1 MKHQDNLIELT
12 EHMKMLYSELQKERG
27 KPVKIRNYLYI
38 KLLEQELGF
47 ELASELQE
55 QNRHF

>member
-1 MKHQDNLIELT
+1 MKHQDNFIQLT
-12 EHMKMLYSELQKERG
+12 EHMKVLYSELQKQR
-27 KPVKIRNYLYI
+27 KQPIKTRDYRYI

-47 ELASELQE
+47 ELACELQE